1 MCSSSLSLPLSAF
14 LSLSACLSLPLT
26 PSWCLS
32 LPPTL
37 SVSLPPLRQRGSNEP
52 HPGPRGPLETLVHC
66 LHCPPLPFPLPGSP
80 YVVQRTIFAL
90 EFTFNS
96 RITGC
101 TEHIRAERRVGRGP
115 AHPCCCR
122 WTLWSPGSFLGTEAP
137 CSGDGEAN
145 KSEAPWK
152 ARHSREAVER
162 VWFFPKQGPTHHLP
176 GDGRS
181 HRLAFP
187 LPAGSLHTCLHEPSA
202 SCWLT
207 ELHGGW
213 HRLGATH
220 RAHSW
225 QGWQTGGDP

>member
-1 MCSSSLSLPLSAF
+1 MASSQPRMRAWQLSCAPPSRTEVCDASVPSSSLSARQSPPLVRVSGSLDCLAMCSSSLSLPLSAF

-32 LPPTL
+32 LPPSL

-66 LHCPPLPFPLPGSP
+66 LHRPPLPFPLPGSP

-122 WTLWSPGSFLGTEAP
+122 WTLWSPGSFLGT
-137 CSGDGEAN
+137 
-145 KSEAPWK
+145 
-152 ARHSREAVER
+152 
-162 VWFFPKQGPTHHLP
+162 QGSVF
-176 GDGRS
+176 R
-181 HRLAFP
+181 
-187 LPAGSLHTCLHEPSA
+187 
-202 SCWLT
+202 
-207 ELHGGW
+207 
-213 HRLGATH
+213 
-220 RAHSW
+220 
-225 QGWQTGGDP
+225 